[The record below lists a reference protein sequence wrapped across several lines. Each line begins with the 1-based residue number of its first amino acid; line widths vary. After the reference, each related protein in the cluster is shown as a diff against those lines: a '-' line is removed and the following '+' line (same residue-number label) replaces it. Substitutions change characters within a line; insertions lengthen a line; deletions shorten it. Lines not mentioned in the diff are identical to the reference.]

1 MEFDAVLLERVNLFH
16 AASCY
21 VDLHGGVGCGAE
33 GTVQVTEKPLFLT
46 RLDDTIHSTFT
57 HILK

>member
-21 VDLHGGVGCGAE
+21 VDLHGGVGCGGE
-33 GTVQVTEKPLFLT
+33 GREGGGEGNF
-46 RLDDTIHSTFT
+46 IH
-57 HILK
+57 K